1 MGWRFHRSV
10 RIVPGLRLNFSK
22 RGVSASV
29 GQRGAWATLGRR
41 GVRTTVGLPG
51 SGLSY
56 TTTSPATVGRV
67 VSWLIM
73 AAIVIWLAYVLW
85 LAYR

>member
-10 RIVPGLRLNFSK
+10 RVVPGLRLNFSK
-22 RGVSASV
+22 GGASASV

-41 GVRTTVGLPG
+41 GMRTTVGLPG

-56 TTTSPATVGRV
+56 STTSPARVGRV
-67 VSWLIM
+67 VSWLIL
-73 AAIVIWLAYVLW
+73 AAIVLW
-85 LAYR
+85 LAYGH